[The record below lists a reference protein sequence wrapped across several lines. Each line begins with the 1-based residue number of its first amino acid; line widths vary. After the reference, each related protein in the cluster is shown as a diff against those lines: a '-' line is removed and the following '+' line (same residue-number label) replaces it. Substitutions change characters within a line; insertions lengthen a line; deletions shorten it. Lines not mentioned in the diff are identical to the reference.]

1 MLDDVV
7 DWGHPTGVHA
17 GVCYLLT
24 AVTPPSLRVRK
35 PVSASGILALTR
47 SPLLFGGRRS
57 AGKSPAPSFGENRS
71 LCRLLD
77 VSGTEKAVF
86 VLSGE
91 EGSS

>member
-1 MLDDVV
+1 MATSALTSVN
-7 DWGHPTGVHA
+7 A
-17 GVCYLLT
+17 AVCYLPT

-57 AGKSPAPSFGENRS
+57 AGKKPAPSLGENRS
-71 LCRLLD
+71 LFGLLD
-77 VSGTEKAVF
+77 VSGTEKTVF
-86 VLSGE
+86 VFSGQ